1 MKKNIF
7 LVLNLIFLSLTSCTK
22 KTATADVSNYS
33 ISEYI
38 NEDDEIHNSSIED
51 YTFQEYEGNYI
62 IESYDGNLATLNIPD
77 FYNNKKIVG
86 IKKDAFKEGNRLKKI
101 VLNDYMYYFP
111 IGFLNN
117 VDLSY
122 EYVDDN
128 IYLSSKNNSHYLLVC
143 NYYPNSEIEINSN
156 CKVIAGKA
164 FDNQNI
170 NKITFPKSVTYINNF
185 AINNC
190 DNLEELVILS
200 SKINC
205 GDSFIYECN
214 NLEYIFLYDNYFS
227 KDFYNKFKDTTFL
240 FNQKVDIEEFEYIT
254 GVKEVIKQNNAY
266 FYLSKDDRA
275 HLFKVNSKAETIV
288 VDSTITFKDKT
299 VTIDTIESYSISSN
313 NLISIVISDNYRKIE
328 NYSFYKCSNLVN
340 IKIPKYLECLG
351 SKAIYGCFKM
361 SSLYIPYYACNNDI
375 TFTSN
380 EELYIYFEGDYNGN
394 IGNVASYNSNVKKI
408 ISQGSLTY
416 YINEKDEAI
425 ISQAS
430 KNIKEV
436 KIDNYLNINDEYYP
450 IVKIAQSAFKLSTN
464 LEKIEL
470 SDNLKSIGSKA
481 FYGCS
486 KLKRIYIPKTVD
498 TLEEKVFADNDV
510 IIELENDCLKEGYH
524 NDFAS
529 NNIVLYGVK
538 K

>member
-22 KTATADVSNYS
+22 KTATVDVSNYS
-33 ISEYI
+33 TSEYI
-38 NEDDEIHNSSIED
+38 NEDDEIHTSSIED

-62 IESYDGNLATLNIPD
+62 VESYDGSLATLNIPD
-77 FYNNKKIVG
+77 FYNNKRIVG
-86 IKKDAFKEGNRLKKI
+86 IKKDAFKEGNRVKKI

-117 VDLSY
+117 VDLNY

-128 IYLSSKNNSHYLLVC
+128 IYLSSKSNSHYLLVC
-143 NYYPNSEIEINSN
+143 NYYPSSEIEINSR

-170 NKITFPKSVTYINNF
+170 EKITFPKSVKYINNF

-190 DNLEELVILS
+190 DNLEGLIILS
-200 SKINC
+200 GKIDCETN
-205 GDSFIYECN
+205 FIYECN
-214 NLEYIFLYDNYFS
+214 KLEYMYLYDDYFNEE
-227 KDFYNKFKDTTFL
+227 FYKRFQDTTFL
-240 FNQKVDIEEFEYIT
+240 FNQKVEIEEIKCISE
-254 GVKEVIKQNNAY
+254 VKDVIKQKDAY
-266 FYLSKDDRA
+266 FYLSNDDSG
-275 HLFKVNSKAETIV
+275 HLFKINSKVETIEI
-288 VDSTITFKDKT
+288 DSTIVFKDKT
-299 VTIDTIESYSISSN
+299 ITLDTIESYSISSD
-313 NLISIVISDNYRKIE
+313 NLISIVISDDYRKIE
-328 NYSFYKCSNLVN
+328 NYAFYKCSNLVS
-340 IKIPKYLECLG
+340 IKIPKYLEHLG

-361 SSLYIPYYACNNDI
+361 SSLYLPYYACNNDI
-375 TFTSN
+375 TFTNN
-380 EELYIYFEGDYNGN
+380 EELYVYFEGDYNGN
-394 IGNVASYNSNVKKI
+394 IGNVASYNTSVKKI
-408 ISQGSLTY
+408 ISQGLLTY
-416 YINEKDEAI
+416 YINDKDEAI

-430 KNIKEV
+430 KNIREI
-436 KIDNYLNINDEYYP
+436 KIDNYLYINEEYYP

-486 KLKRIYIPKTVD
+486 KLKKIYIPKTVG
-498 TLEEKVFADNDV
+498 TLEEKVFADNDIV
-510 IIELENDCLKEGYH
+510 IELESEQLKEGYH
-524 NDFAS
+524 TDFAS